1 MRIVKTK
8 PTLQPTVTTKTT
20 TTTTKPKVEPKKEV
34 KPKTPTPV
42 LTTTSTVTTTPS
54 STPPTPKKIVKSPKA
69 PPPSTDKNVAKIEL
83 KIGNWGE
90 KTKSPCVNSE
100 DRLISIKPKKE
111 EPEVVTK
118 EPEAKKRK
126 VEKTEQKVKFEKK
139 IETSTI
145 KSPATTPRQ
154 VEEVVEEKKEQSVVI
169 VQQGEI
175 RNRSGSKTRILLLS
189 PVNQSRVRKR

>member
-8 PTLQPTVTTKTT
+8 PTLQPTVTT
-20 TTTTKPKVEPKKEV
+20 TTTKPKVEAIKEV
-34 KPKTPTPV
+34 KPKTPTPAV
-42 LTTTSTVTTTPS
+42 VTPTTPA

-139 IETSTI
+139 IETSTT
-145 KSPATTPRQ
+145 SPATTPRQ